1 MDCSTQHVYSVHIT
15 FYSHHVITGTTDFI
29 HILHMAPRSKRRR
42 HQLKVL
48 ESLKR
53 AIDGRFYVET
63 PNAGVRDV
71 IEDDVSPP
79 SDRCQE
85 IDIDCDSDSDVGI
98 RIDGNVWRYLPDC
111 ADGFDDDSQDDIEL
125 QCDLNNSDISVSLL
139 TSIEE
144 TEKRWRSTGHNCGRR
159 DCGTSRSTF
168 YRKKEKKAED
178 KMEDRHLPKIGSF
191 FKAQPRRPVYD
202 TDEESNYCQF
212 ILGEV
217 ASKTTVRKKYD
228 VEEAMQSLRPLIT
241 DSRDAT
247 NASNLLLPWE
257 ITRAR
262 AVYKYYCLLING
274 TNKMGSSGT
283 VVLFFYPHSTKK
295 RKKEW
300 YFRKQI
306 NLTKQGVSD
315 IGQTST

>member
-1 MDCSTQHVYSVHIT
+1 M
-15 FYSHHVITGTTDFI
+15 
-29 HILHMAPRSKRRR
+29 
-42 HQLKVL
+42 
-48 ESLKR
+48 
-53 AIDGRFYVET
+53 
-63 PNAGVRDV
+63 
-71 IEDDVSPP
+71 
-79 SDRCQE
+79 
-85 IDIDCDSDSDVGI
+85 
-98 RIDGNVWRYLPDC
+98 
-111 ADGFDDDSQDDIEL
+111 
-125 QCDLNNSDISVSLL
+125 SLL
-139 TSIEE
+139 TLTEE
-144 TEKRWRSTGHNCGRR
+144 TEKRWRSTGHNCGRI
-159 DCGTSRSTF
+159 DCGMSRSTF
-168 YRKKEKKAED
+168 YRKKEKKAGD

-202 TDEESNYCQF
+202 ADEESNYCQI

-228 VEEAMQSLRPLIT
+228 AEEAMQSLRPLIT

-315 IGQTST
+315 IG